1 MKAGRRPRTLL
12 WQIYPAFFTITLLVV
27 VLAGWY
33 FISVLKDYQYADH
46 LDSLRARA
54 ELLVLQAETELESGD
69 NEAIARLSIL
79 AGKRTDTR
87 VTIITPAGTVVGD
100 SHEVPARMENHALR
114 PEMTAAL
121 GGAEGVSQR
130 YSRTLGKNMLYL
142 TRPVTSEAGAVIG
155 VVRTAIAM
163 DRVEQRIAAM
173 GKRIVSGGIVVL
185 LLVALLCLMVA
196 RRITRP
202 IEQIRMEAQRYAS
215 GNLQRRLHVKGSSE
229 IRDLSRTL
237 NKMAHQLNER
247 IQVIDKQ
254 RCEQDA
260 VLASMVEGVLAVDAD
275 DNILRINPA
284 AARLFEAEIEGSQ
297 GRSVQEVV
305 RRAELL
311 EFMRTAL
318 ESDTVLERDIVMFH
332 SGNEVSLQVHGTPL
346 LNQDG
351 ETIGVLIVFND
362 MTRLRR
368 LERMRQDFV
377 ANVSHELKT
386 PITAIKGFIETLLD
400 GALDDREKS
409 EHFLHIVERQAER
422 LNVII
427 EDLMSLS
434 RIEQS
439 EGQNRFELEVAAL
452 APVVNEVVNSCSM
465 LASQSNISLKHTCAD
480 DIQAPINAPLL
491 EQALANLVDNAI
503 KYSHPDGGEVVV
515 SCRCEGGFAV
525 LAVSD
530 TGYGIEK
537 GHLPRLFERFY
548 RVDKARSRKC
558 GGSGLGLAIVKHIVQ
573 LHQGHMDVESTPGQ
587 GSIFTLHIPLRS
599 KE

>member
-1 MKAGRRPRTLL
+1 MKAGKRPRSLL
-12 WQIYPAFFTITLLVV
+12 WQMYPAFFGITLVVV

-33 FISVLKDYQYADH
+33 FMSVLKSYQHADY

-54 ELLVLQAETELESGD
+54 ALLVLQVETKLERD
-69 NEAIARLSIL
+69 DDTAIQQLSL
-79 AGKRTDTR
+79 RAGERTDTR

-100 SHEVPARMENHALR
+100 SHEDPARLENHALR
-114 PEMTAAL
+114 PEMATAL
-121 GGAEGVSQR
+121 EGEEGVSQR
-130 YSRTLGKNMLYL
+130 YSRTLGKTMLYL
-142 TRPVTSEAGAVIG
+142 ARPVKAESGDIIG

-163 DRVEQRIAAM
+163 DRVEERIAAM
-173 GKRIVSGGIVVL
+173 GQRLISGGIAVL
-185 LLVALLCLMVA
+185 LLVALLCLVVS

-202 IEQIRMEAQRYAS
+202 IEQIRQEAQRYAS
-215 GNLQRRLHVKGSSE
+215 GNLQRRVHVKGSSE

-247 IQVIDKQ
+247 IRTIDKQ
-254 RCEQDA
+254 RSEQDA
-260 VLASMVEGVLAVDAD
+260 VLASMVEGVLAVDVD
-275 DNILRINPA
+275 ENILRINPA
-284 AARLFEAEIEGSQ
+284 AAQLFEAEIEDAQ

-311 EFMRTAL
+311 QFIHSVL
-318 ESDTVLERDIVMFH
+318 ENDTVLEDDIVMF
-332 SGNEVSLQVHGTPL
+332 SGGREMSLQVHGTPL
-346 LNQDG
+346 LEQDG
-351 ETIGVLIVFND
+351 STIGVLIVFND

-400 GALDDREKS
+400 GALDDRAES
-409 EHFLHIVERQAER
+409 ERFLHIVERQVER

-439 EGQNRFELEVAAL
+439 EGQNRFELGMEPL

-465 LASQSNISLKHTCAD
+465 LAGQSDISLKHTCPD
-480 DIQAPINAPLL
+480 ELHAPVNAPLL
-491 EQALANLVDNAI
+491 EQALTNLVDNAI
-503 KYSHPDGGEVVV
+503 KYSRPGGEVAVT
-515 SCRCEGGFAV
+515 CFTEHDFAV
-525 LAVSD
+525 VTVSD
-530 TGYGIEK
+530 TGCGIEK
-537 GHLPRLFERFY
+537 EHLPRLFERFY

-573 LHQGHMDVESTPGQ
+573 IHQGHVDVESVPGK
-587 GSIFTLHIPLRS
+587 GSTFTLRLPLRLKS
-599 KE
+599 